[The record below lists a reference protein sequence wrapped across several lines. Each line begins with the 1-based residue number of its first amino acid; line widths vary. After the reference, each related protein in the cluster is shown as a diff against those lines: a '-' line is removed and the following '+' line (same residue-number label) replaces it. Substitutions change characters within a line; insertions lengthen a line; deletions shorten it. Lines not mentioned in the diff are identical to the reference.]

1 MITEHSIFLLTF
13 GDQARRIDWCATWGL
28 ISYNETNPEC
38 EAMSRVLRVPLA
50 VLEEDGLCIWHRLR
64 PKIASKLNQTL
75 GPARAIWPVKG
86 LLSWESYPNIFCDHE
101 TNLNLPF
108 SLNRYLKPQIR
119 AKEFDLHINFLDL
132 APPVHMACQGQVPE
146 RLCRTYNC

>member
-1 MITEHSIFLLTF
+1 M
-13 GDQARRIDWCATWGL
+13 WGL
-28 ISYNETNPEC
+28 ISYNEMKPEF

-50 VLEEDGLCIWHRLR
+50 VLEENCLTIWHRLHR
-64 PKIASKLNQTL
+64 AIASQLSQTW
-75 GPARAIWPVKG
+75 GPAIILEPVKG
-86 LLSWESYPNIFCDHE
+86 WLRWDSYDKILCDHE

-119 AKEFDLHINFLDL
+119 AQEVDLHINFLDL
-132 APPVHMACQGQVPE
+132 AASVHKAFQGQVPE